1 MKQIVDLT
9 DWFCK
14 KEKVLVALS
23 GGVDSALVAYAAQKT
38 LGKQAVAVTADY
50 KTLSQEELESAKR
63 VCQEI
68 GIRHVI
74 IEYNELDN
82 PDFVKNDQN
91 RCFHCRTELAD
102 HLLSL
107 SKKENISLIVDGTNL
122 DDLSEYRPGLIALKK
137 NGVQSPLVESRF
149 TKDDVRRVS
158 REIGISIHDKPSN
171 SCLASR
177 IPWGNT
183 VTAEKLVRIEKS
195 EIMIKQLFGVKQVR
209 VRDFGDNASIEV
221 DKNEIAFLD
230 DKKNMSILE
239 QYMNELGFYTIIVDP
254 NGYRPGK
261 LNVITD

>member
-1 MKQIVDLT
+1 MKQIEDLAN
-9 DWFCK
+9 WFQG

-23 GGVDSALVAYAAQKT
+23 GGVDSALVTYAAQKA
-38 LGKQAVAVTADY
+38 LGKQATAVTADY
-50 KTLSQEELESAKR
+50 KTLSHEELETAKR

-68 GIRHVI
+68 GIKHII

-102 HLLSL
+102 HLCRLSDTE
-107 SKKENISLIVDGTNL
+107 KIGLIVDGTNL
-122 DDLSEYRPGLIALKK
+122 DDLGEYRPGLVALKK
-137 NGVQSPLVESRF
+137 NGIQSPLVESGF
-149 TKDDVRRVS
+149 TKSDVRRVAKNVGLS
-158 REIGISIHDKPSN
+158 VHDKPSN

-195 EIMIKQLFGVKQVR
+195 EIMIKQLFGVRQVR
-209 VRDFGDNASIEV
+209 VRDFGRSASIEV
-221 DKNEIAFLD
+221 DKDEIMLLD
-230 DKKNMSILE
+230 DEKNAMILKK
-239 QYMNELGFYTIIVDP
+239 YMNDLGFDTVLIDP